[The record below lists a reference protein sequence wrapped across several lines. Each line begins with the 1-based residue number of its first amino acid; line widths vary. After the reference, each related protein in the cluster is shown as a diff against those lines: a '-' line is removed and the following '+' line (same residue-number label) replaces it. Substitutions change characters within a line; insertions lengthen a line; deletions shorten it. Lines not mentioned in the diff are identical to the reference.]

1 MAFQRKVTPKAT
13 ERNGQHMKMGD
24 VKQTPVLTMQSCV
37 SVVDRHAA
45 GLSVLV
51 DKSDA
56 TVG

>member
-1 MAFQRKVTPKAT
+1 MAFQGKSTPKAT
-13 ERNGQHMKMGD
+13 ERNGQHLKMGD

-37 SVVDRHAA
+37 SIVNRRAA
-45 GLSVLV
+45 WLSVLV